1 MSGTYY
7 PVLHFKHS
15 YGFGHQS
22 NLEWNAMYIFSSRD
36 LKICNIAN
44 NWNKIMVPIWGECFP
59 FVARSFFSCWNGVR
73 DYFCA
78 AAVVALAGLLPGW
91 VGSKSWPAGCISFF
105 RLVGC
110 SAVVLMLGLMDLFA
124 TAFISFTSKNWQ
136 AVKWNFGLDFQLDCL
151 ETFVKIFCFCVA
163 AASSTVIVLKGRK
176 VIYCTDFLE

>member
-1 MSGTYY
+1 MKC
-7 PVLHFKHS
+7 F
-15 YGFGHQS
+15 S
-22 NLEWNAMYIFSSRD
+22 NWK
-36 LKICNIAN
+36 KIL
-44 NWNKIMVPIWGECFP
+44 VHIWDECFP
-59 FVARSFFSCWNGVR
+59 FLDRSLLWLNGVHG
-73 DYFCA
+73 YFCV
-78 AAVVALAGLLPGW
+78 AAVVALVRFLARLDQRAGLQ
-91 VGSKSWPAGCISFF
+91 VVISFF
-105 RLVGC
+105 RLVGW

>member
-1 MSGTYY
+1 
-7 PVLHFKHS
+7 
-15 YGFGHQS
+15 
-22 NLEWNAMYIFSSRD
+22 
-36 LKICNIAN
+36 
-44 NWNKIMVPIWGECFP
+44 MVHIWDGCFLL
-59 FVARSFFSCWNGVR
+59 VKQSFFLCWNGVH

-78 AAVVALAGLLPGW
+78 AAVVALPGLLPGW
-91 VGSKSWPAGCISFF
+91 VGSKSWPAGCVSFF